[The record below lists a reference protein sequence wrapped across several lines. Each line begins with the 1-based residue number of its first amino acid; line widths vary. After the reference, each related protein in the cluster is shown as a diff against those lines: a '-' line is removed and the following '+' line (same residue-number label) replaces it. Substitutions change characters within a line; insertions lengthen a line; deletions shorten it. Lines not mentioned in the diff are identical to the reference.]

1 MCGIQ
6 YNNINLGC
14 YQSCHTIQYVGGDTY
29 TGAAEQSA
37 LGIMAA
43 RGYLMVFSISLM
55 VIRPFKLKVLIY
67 DRQLLFFLPWPGSSL
82 PLPE

>member
-1 MCGIQ
+1 MTMCGIQ

-37 LGIMAA
+37 LGILGCQ
-43 RGYLMVFSISLM
+43 RIFDG
-55 VIRPFKLKVLIY
+55 
-67 DRQLLFFLPWPGSSL
+67 LLNIFDGDQTL
-82 PLPE
+82 